1 MKIHDKL
8 LLTVDIYK
16 QHPSLDIPVKI
27 LKYPVAFDDGY
38 IVHSSITDKTFEV
51 CQGHVR
57 IYEEPEHSEY
67 VVDLPTVNVKP
78 YYKGKTSLYKVAEEW
93 GLNAWEADILKR
105 IVRCRHKGNFVEDLE
120 KTKDLIDIYLKEYEN
135 TNKV

>member
-27 LKYPVAFDDGY
+27 LKYPVASDDGY

-67 VVDLPTVNVKP
+67 VVDLQTVNVKS

-120 KTKDLIDIYLKEYEN
+120 KTKDLIDIYLKEYES